1 MISNSKLSR
10 LSSSFN
16 IIAGLIYFVSTY
28 RTKAVPCESYQS
40 VMMWILIILKFNILH
55 LHYSVMPV
63 LNFSEI
69 KNITTAEISSSS
81 FFLHFSTLTSSLSL
95 LELGW
100 YILGC
105 TNFFNLSYDKRGTFG
120 CLATSQVHP

>member
-1 MISNSKLSR
+1 M
-10 LSSSFN
+10 
-16 IIAGLIYFVSTY
+16 
-28 RTKAVPCESYQS
+28 KAVHCESYQS

-81 FFLHFSTLTSSLSL
+81 FFLHFSTLTSPLSL
-95 LELGW
+95 LELDW

-105 TNFFNLSYDKRGTFG
+105 TNFFNLSYNKRGTFG

>member
-1 MISNSKLSR
+1 MTSSNTWLSR

-63 LNFSEI
+63 LNFSRI
-69 KNITTAEISSSS
+69 KKITTAEISPLSQVHYEV
-81 FFLHFSTLTSSLSL
+81 FLSWVGIHWGALFFST
-95 LELGW
+95 G
-100 YILGC
+100 
-105 TNFFNLSYDKRGTFG
+105 KRGTFE